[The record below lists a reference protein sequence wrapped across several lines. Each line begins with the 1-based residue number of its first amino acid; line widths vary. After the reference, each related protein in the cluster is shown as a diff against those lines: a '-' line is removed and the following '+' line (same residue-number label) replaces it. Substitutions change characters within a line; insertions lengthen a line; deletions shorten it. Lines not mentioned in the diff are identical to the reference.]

1 MKALAKHLKKVSK
14 KEQDTIIKLK
24 EAGWSD
30 AVIAKVLNAKGEK
43 GCSIENLVA
52 METKFSIEIQII
64 YKSFTLQGNYDV
76 FMEED
81 LK

>member
-1 MKALAKHLKKVSK
+1 MKALAKHLKKLSQKVSK

-24 EAGWSD
+24 ESGWSD

-52 METKFSIEIQII
+52 METKFSIEI
-64 YKSFTLQGNYDV
+64 
-76 FMEED
+76 
-81 LK
+81 